1 LNISLDT
8 FNKDI
13 RSQSGFNTNT
23 FATSSYSF
31 NSTLNPNALF
41 GKDYSTNIFGNSNIP
56 SSDLDMD
63 LMSKNVF
70 GKDYSKSFATGSNI
84 FASGFALGGANLGGG
99 IIDGTTTY
107 TNFLNTIAAIG
118 TEPMHQPFKQNMYS
132 ADYLKSK
139 SRENVENYAYA
150 PSKSY
155 DKFDGTFE
163 SALKN
168 VLGSE
173 GGYSNDPDDHGG
185 PTNHGITQRT
195 YDSWCS
201 RNGKTQQDVKNI
213 TQEDVK
219 NIYYNDY
226 WLASGAD
233 KISDPKM
240 KLALF
245 DTSVLHGV
253 SGAKKLYNQSD
264 GSLDSFL
271 QTRKNSY
278 NGIVDN
284 NPSQQK
290 FYNGWVNRTNRL
302 G

>member
-1 LNISLDT
+1 LNISLDSYNT
-8 FNKDI
+8 NV
-13 RSQSGFNTNT
+13 RSQSSTNTNM
-23 FATSSYSF
+23 FATSQYS
-31 NSTLNPNALF
+31 NLF
-41 GKDYSTNIFGNSNIP
+41 GG
-56 SSDLDMD
+56 
-63 LMSKNVF
+63 
-70 GKDYSKSFATGSNI
+70 DYSKRFDKYTTDLPNMLENSSMANLNLDTDFMSQNI
-84 FASGFALGGANLGGG
+84 FAGGFALGGAGYATLSS
-99 IIDGTTTY
+99 
-107 TNFLNTIAAIG
+107 FLSAIQAVG
-118 TEPMHQPFKQNMYS
+118 TEPIQQPSNSNIYS
-132 ADYLKSK
+132 ADYLKYK
-139 SRENVENYAYA
+139 SRENIENYAYA
-150 PSKSY
+150 PSKNY

-201 RNGKTQQDVKNI
+201 RNGKPQQDVKNI
-213 TQEDVK
+213 TQEEVK

-233 KISDPKM
+233 KVSDPKM

-253 SGAKKLYNQSD
+253 SGAKKIYKQSD
-264 GSLDSFL
+264 GSVNGFL
-271 QTRKNSY
+271 EARKNSY
-278 NGIVDN
+278 NEIVDN

-290 FYNGWVNRTNRL
+290 FYNGWMNRVNRL